1 MPKSRK
7 AHKQN
12 CINGRGQEMK
22 RLTAAIFA
30 VITAGYG
37 YVYWDRNRK
46 RKAQAPLLGVVKPK
60 KEMFE

>member
-7 AHKQN
+7 AHKQG
-12 CINGRGQEMK
+12 CVNGRGQEMK
-22 RLTAAIFA
+22 RLTALVFA

-46 RKAQAPLLGVVKPK
+46 RKAPTTLLGVVKPK

>member
-1 MPKSRK
+1 
-7 AHKQN
+7 
-12 CINGRGQEMK
+12 MK

-46 RKAQAPLLGVVKPK
+46 RKVQAPLLGVVKPK

>member
-1 MPKSRK
+1 
-7 AHKQN
+7 
-12 CINGRGQEMK
+12 MK
-22 RLTAAIFA
+22 RLTAVVFA

-37 YVYWDRNRK
+37 YVYWDRSKK